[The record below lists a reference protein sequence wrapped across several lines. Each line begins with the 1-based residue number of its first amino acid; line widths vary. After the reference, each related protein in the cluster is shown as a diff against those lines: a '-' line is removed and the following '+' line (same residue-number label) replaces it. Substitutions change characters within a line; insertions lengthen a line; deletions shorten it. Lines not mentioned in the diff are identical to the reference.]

1 MVDKLIL
8 NANMICKADRFVPK
22 KCTVEK
28 VIEVSDSEFKKFIEN
43 PMKRNYYLSQY
54 KDLMGYYD
62 DSYHGVLFVNMENG
76 DGLLIEAEGS
86 GYARYSQYI
95 PHAMDIISQHD
106 MPPAQKAFQ
115 EAIKEIAHDLLAE
128 SGEKTEVNYSLDE
141 LLLNAGFR
149 RIIKD
154 SVCEA
159 FQAMPEVGSVEI
171 RDGDLHAVKKELVE
185 TRLVCPLSI
194 VMEPDNY
201 ETDMIDTPSDQ
212 LMYCDEE
219 INKKIRESMCDEDE
233 EQRGFM
239 AYSDD
244 EHLRHKVFSVIPTV
258 ETIRDDLYGVITVKS
273 YGELNK
279 TELAELSDEISGQLS
294 DGWGE
299 GFEQHPV
306 TIGGEDYYISFWNC
320 DVFYLKPERE
330 VFQSPTQ
337 SLKM

>member
-1 MVDKLIL
+1 MNDKLTINTTLLRKEPCYEPKPCIVERVVEMSAGAFAKLISKPLDDHYLIKKNSDLMYKDNEFYHCILAVDKL
-8 NANMICKADRFVPK
+8 
-22 KCTVEK
+22 
-28 VIEVSDSEFKKFIEN
+28 
-43 PMKRNYYLSQY
+43 
-54 KDLMGYYD
+54 
-62 DSYHGVLFVNMENG
+62 NG

-106 MPPAQKAFQ
+106 MTPSQKAFQ
-115 EAIKEIAHDLLAE
+115 VAIKEIAHDLLAE

-154 SVCEA
+154 SVCDA
-159 FQAMPEVGSVEI
+159 FKAMPEVGSVEI

-194 VMEPDNY
+194 VMEPDDY

-244 EHLRHKVFSVIPTV
+244 EHLRHKVFSVFPTV
-258 ETIRDDLYGVITVKS
+258 ETIGNDLYGVVTVMS

-279 TELAELSDEISGQLS
+279 TELEELSDEITGQLS

-306 TIGGEDYYISFWNC
+306 TIGGEDYYISFWNS
-320 DVFYLKPERE
+320 DDFYLKPESE

>member
-1 MVDKLIL
+1 MNDKLTINTTLLRKESCYEPKPCVVERVVEMSAGAFAKLISKPLDDHYLIKKNSDLMFSDGDVYHCILAVDKL
-8 NANMICKADRFVPK
+8 
-22 KCTVEK
+22 
-28 VIEVSDSEFKKFIEN
+28 
-43 PMKRNYYLSQY
+43 
-54 KDLMGYYD
+54 
-62 DSYHGVLFVNMENG
+62 NG

-95 PHAMDIISQHD
+95 PHAKDIVAHHD
-106 MPPAQKAFQ
+106 MTPAQKAFQ

-154 SVCEA
+154 SICDA

-185 TRLVCPLSI
+185 TRLLCPLSI
-194 VMEPDNY
+194 VMEPDDY

-239 AYSDD
+239 AIMV
-244 EHLRHKVFSVIPTV
+244 LI
-258 ETIRDDLYGVITVKS
+258 
-273 YGELNK
+273 
-279 TELAELSDEISGQLS
+279 LSKQ
-294 DGWGE
+294 
-299 GFEQHPV
+299 
-306 TIGGEDYYISFWNC
+306 
-320 DVFYLKPERE
+320 
-330 VFQSPTQ
+330 
-337 SLKM
+337 